1 MLIKCTPVQ
10 SFDPLCQKKKKP
22 VKVPERNAWA
32 EDKIQVVEEDSG
44 SLGEQD
50 NSEI

>member
-1 MLIKCTPVQ
+1 MVIKFTPVQ
-10 SFDPLCQKKKKP
+10 SFDPLCKKKKP
-22 VKVPERNAWA
+22 LKVPERNAWA
-32 EDKIQVVEEDSG
+32 EDKIQVMEEDSG